1 MGQLIIS
8 YIGPSLWNSLP
19 DSIKKANSLNTLKHN
34 FKKHCELNNKFVYMH
49 MCMCINK

>member
-19 DSIKKANSLNTLKHN
+19 DSIKKANSLNT
-34 FKKHCELNNKFVYMH
+34 FKQFQKAL
-49 MCMCINK
+49 